1 MQAQQSKDLIQESMS
16 DTLEQLD
23 KVKKENDLIS
33 SQLLESQEE
42 LQESMREVKDK
53 EGQISQLV
61 QQCADKDE
69 QIANLKSDMI
79 KFQSD

>member
-1 MQAQQSKDLIQESMS
+1 MQAQQYKDLIQESMS

-23 KVKKENDLIS
+23 NEKKENDLIS
-33 SQLLESQEE
+33 QLF
-42 LQESMREVKDK
+42 
-53 EGQISQLV
+53 

-79 KFQSD
+79 KLQSD

>member
-1 MQAQQSKDLIQESMS
+1 MQAQQYKDLIQESMS

-53 EGQISQLV
+53 ESQISQLV

-79 KFQSD
+79 KLQSD